1 VSADR
6 LAMSVT
12 HADGT
17 VTRWGPDEPKPTEIP
32 GDLTFGSQM
41 PGGFK
46 DLSCSLLRRI
56 DLEYPDLSLFD
67 TVRVYAPG
75 NRTVWEGRMAQF
87 PRSHGDGFSITPG
100 AVGWSAHLTDDPTF
114 TEVYVDR
121 DPGAWGDTPLD
132 RRIQDSAGIS
142 TGDFSWAQVA
152 GGLSVSLP
160 NQALGAFTSGEAWA
174 LGPAGRKIAKIMYR
188 GATTGLPAGWL
199 IGIIGQDTLGLAGDQ
214 YNLTFDDTLR
224 TQVLTTAARQ
234 HVGLFMYSNGTAATP
249 AAGALVRATK
259 IARYGNHGLTTRANG
274 TEPDGVYA
282 SDVIAN
288 IVSRA
293 APLLTVAS
301 GAIQATTFVIP
312 HLVFAEPTTA
322 ESAIQLVNAYHGYD
336 WGVYDNKQFFY
347 RASDPA
353 LLTWQARLS
362 TGARLDL
369 EGDTAEQVFNG
380 VYVTYQDPN
389 GQKKTVG
396 PTGASADDTSAS
408 LLDASTTNPA
418 TAHGI
423 TRRWGMLEIS
433 QTTTLAGATQLG
445 AIWLTEHA
453 APQRR
458 GTLTLT
464 GTVTHPTE
472 GEVPVSRVR
481 AGDYVSIADHPA
493 DVPRRII
500 EARYTHGSRQTILN
514 LDNTPFM
521 LDAIMQRLGV
531 GLVGVL

>member
-1 VSADR
+1 VLAAAADR
-6 LAMSVT
+6 HRIPRPRPVRHRPRLRARQPHGLGRPDGAVPALA
-12 HADGT
+12 
-17 VTRWGPDEPKPTEIP
+17 
-32 GDLTFGSQM
+32 
-41 PGGFK
+41 
-46 DLSCSLLRRI
+46 RR
-56 DLEYPDLSLFD
+56 
-67 TVRVYAPG
+67 RV
-75 NRTVWEGRMAQF
+75 Q
-87 PRSHGDGFSITPG
+87 HHPG

-114 TEVYVDR
+114 TEVYVNR
-121 DPGAWGDTPLD
+121 DPASFGDAPLD
-132 RRIQDSAGIS
+132 RRIGLAGVS
-142 TGDFSWAQVA
+142 TGDFSWSQVA

-160 NQALGAFTSGEAWA
+160 NQALGAFTIGEAWA
-174 LGPAGRKIAKIMYR
+174 LEPAGCKVAKVMYR
-188 GATTGLPAGWL
+188 GASTSLPAGWI
-199 IGIIGQDTLGLAGDQ
+199 IGILGQDTLGSGGDQ

-224 TQVLTTAARQ
+224 TQVLTTAARRYL
-234 HVGLFMYSNGTAATP
+234 GLFLYSNGTAATP

-259 IARYGNHGLTTRANG
+259 IAAYGNHGLTTRANG
-274 TEPDGVYA
+274 TEPDGLYA

-312 HLVFAEPTTA
+312 HLVFADPTTA

-380 VYVTYQDPN
+380 VYVIYQDAT

-445 AIWLTEHA
+445 RSGSPSTRRRSA
-453 APQRR
+453 AGRSP
-458 GTLTLT
+458 
-464 GTVTHPTE
+464 
-472 GEVPVSRVR
+472 
-481 AGDYVSIADHPA
+481 
-493 DVPRRII
+493 
-500 EARYTHGSRQTILN
+500 
-514 LDNTPFM
+514 
-521 LDAIMQRLGV
+521 
-531 GLVGVL
+531 